1 MKVGWGPLLVV
12 GLALGLAVAAP
23 AAGDSIGARKATV
36 DGRIADLRSR
46 IGAAQQ
52 NEGVLT
58 SPLSEVTQELRAS
71 QSAVGEAESTLAG
84 LEAELGSR
92 RARLDGTCTS
102 RRG

>member
-1 MKVGWGPLLVV
+1 
-12 GLALGLAVAAP
+12 
-23 AAGDSIGARKATV
+23 
-36 DGRIADLRSR
+36 
-46 IGAAQQ
+46 
-52 NEGVLT
+52 VLT